1 MFSKSDCF
9 LLLALYSVCDSERFG
24 FLTISLGFYFMMY
37 WFSFYMYVLMFEHW
51 LLQGI
56 CLFIL
61 QIGNTPLI
69 RLNAASEA
77 TGCEIYGKAEFLNPG
92 GSVKDRAALY
102 IIKVQNTW
110 DVGVFK
116 LQRVFVTPQVNPD
129 EPWQNK
135 LCFECRTTYFSNS
148 LDESPCFIVRDCGL
162 FWYQMCVFQRLT
174 L

>member
-1 MFSKSDCF
+1 
-9 LLLALYSVCDSERFG
+9 
-24 FLTISLGFYFMMY
+24 MMY

-110 DVGVFK
+110 DVGVF
-116 LQRVFVTPQVNPD
+116 
-129 EPWQNK
+129 
-135 LCFECRTTYFSNS
+135 
-148 LDESPCFIVRDCGL
+148 
-162 FWYQMCVFQRLT
+162 
-174 L
+174 